1 MKVKLRTGIAGAAL
15 LAILTVMDLARAADE
30 RPPLVS
36 RPSPLT
42 LVKPGQM
49 TLSPDGDRVAIAD
62 RYGNRIYVVDSRG
75 ELVWSVGEGVALAQ
89 PTAVMFLSSSELIFS
104 QWESPRLFR
113 VGEKT
118 PAQIDTLEDVSVAVG
133 PKARI
138 TKLYNLRNRS
148 ILSLTVKPDGLVRF
162 DSEWKKPT
170 ALIKAGSGKGR
181 LDRPVACAE
190 LISGRIA
197 VAQSGAY
204 PVQVFNL
211 DGGFLFAADWNS
223 PTPPKDWEAAAIAV
237 DRRETIW
244 TADVTHAQFRQ
255 YDPTGTLLS
264 VRSFA
269 SPNRLPADMVITGD
283 NQLMVIDENGRLDLY
298 DLNLEK

>member
-1 MKVKLRTGIAGAAL
+1 MRVVMRTGIMGAAF
-15 LAILTVMDLARAADE
+15 LTVLTAVNFARAADE
-30 RPPLVS
+30 RPPLIS

-49 TLSPDGDRVAIAD
+49 ALSPDGDRVAVAD
-62 RYGNRIYVVDSRG
+62 RFGNRIYVINSRG
-75 ELVWSVGEGVALAQ
+75 EFIWSVGEGVALEQ
-89 PTAVMFLSSSELIFS
+89 PTAVMFASSGELLFS
-104 QWESPRLFR
+104 QWESRRLFR
-113 VGEKT
+113 VAEKT
-118 PAQIDTLEDVSVAVG
+118 PTQIDTLEDFTAAVG

-138 TKLYNLRNRS
+138 IKLYSLRNRA
-148 ILSLTVKPDGLVRF
+148 ILALTVKPDGLVRF
-162 DSEWKKPT
+162 DADWKKST
-170 ALIKAGSGKGR
+170 VLIKAGSGKGR

-223 PTPPKDWEAAAIAV
+223 PTPPRDWEAAAIAV

-244 TADVTHAQFRQ
+244 VADATHAQFRQ

-269 SPNRLPADMVITGD
+269 SPNRLPADMAITGD
-283 NQLMVIDENGRLDLY
+283 NQLMVIDENGRLEVY
-298 DLNLEK
+298 DLNVER